1 MVEIIQQLAEF
12 ILHIDDHLVELTQ
25 QYGIYIY
32 IILFLIL
39 FAETGLVITPFL
51 PGDSLLFAA
60 GALCASGN
68 MNVVLLIS
76 ICVAAAILGNI
87 TNFYIGKFVG
97 PKLLQQKSKWIKEDY
112 LIKTQKFY
120 DKHGGKALIL
130 GRYLPFVR
138 TFVPFVA
145 GIGLM
150 NESKFNL
157 YNIVGALAWIVPI
170 VLVGYWFGNIPF
182 VKENFSLIVLCI
194 LIISLI
200 PLIAGVIGSLLNFKK
215 NN

>member
-87 TNFYIGKFVG
+87 TNFYIGKYVG

-145 GIGLM
+145 GIGQM